1 LPLLSFCTLTVA
13 KRSILGSVLLAR
25 IIKTVTI
32 RPSAKTSKGAT
43 VKEKDVINSNILS
56 LKISIKLVY
65 GS

>member
-1 LPLLSFCTLTVA
+1 L
-13 KRSILGSVLLAR
+13 ILGGVPLAR

-32 RPSAKTSKGAT
+32 GPGAGTSEGAT